1 MKKVLAIDMGAT
13 SIRGILGY
21 IENGNLVTEEV
32 MRMSHK
38 IIKNGDLMQWQWEK
52 LLTKIKDTILEYADE
67 ISSVGID
74 TWGVDF
80 GCLDK
85 EGILIRPPMAY
96 REPKY
101 VRGYEAAIR
110 KMQEEDIFLNTGNQI
125 MNINTL
131 FQILFFRE
139 HKIQEWKEVT
149 SILMMPDLIQYMLTG
164 EKVGE
169 ETIWS
174 TSQILDLQKAD
185 FSEEILAQMGLDRA
199 LFPKIVKAG
208 EITGS
213 TRESRM
219 EELRKYDIDVISVC
233 GHDTASAVLLTEA
246 FHDEETMF
254 LSCGTWSLIGGIVPR
269 PIITKEVHSRSL
281 TNELGYDSKSMF
293 FKNIT
298 GLYLIEKWKE
308 QLEKSM
314 GRELG
319 FDEITEHVKNT
330 KQRVGLIDVK
340 EDVFA
345 GENIDVKRAI
355 DDYLEA
361 TGQKSVNKDMDY
373 FKVIYESLVEE
384 YLNTK
389 KAVEEVTGKTYKKL
403 HMIGGG
409 AKSAYLCQL
418 IADKLQLPVIAGPYE
433 ATALGNILVQLRT
446 VGEIESVEEGLDLV
460 KKAEEVNTYEPSIRF
475 RDQV

>member
-38 IIKNGDLMQWQWEK
+38 IIKNGDLMQWQWGE
-52 LLTKIKDTILEYADE
+52 LLTKIKDTILENADE
-67 ISSVGID
+67 LSSIGID

-80 GCLDK
+80 GCLNK
-85 EGILIRPPMAY
+85 EGNLIRPPMAY
-96 REPKY
+96 REPKH
-101 VRGYEAAIR
+101 VRGYEAAIC
-110 KMQEEDIFLNTGNQI
+110 KMQEEEIFLNTGNQI

-131 FQILFFRE
+131 FQLLFFRE
-139 HKIQEWKEVT
+139 HKVEEWKEVT
-149 SILMMPDLIQYMLTG
+149 NVLMMPDLIQYMLTG
-164 EKVGE
+164 EMVGE

-174 TSQILDLQKAD
+174 TSQILDLQKVD
-185 FSEEILAQMGLDRA
+185 FSEEVLSRMSLDRA
-199 LFPKIVKAG
+199 LFPKLVQAG

-213 TRESRM
+213 TKGSRM
-219 EELRKYDIDVISVC
+219 EELRKYDIHVISVC

-254 LSCGTWSLIGGIVPR
+254 LSCGTWSLIGAVVPS
-269 PIITKEVHSRSL
+269 PIITEEVHSRTL
-281 TNELGYDSKSMF
+281 TNELGYDSKAMF

-308 QLEKSM
+308 KLEKSI

-319 FDEITEHVKNT
+319 FDEITEYVKNT
-330 KQRVGLIDVK
+330 KKHIGLIDIK

-345 GENIDVKRAI
+345 DENVDVKGAI
-355 DDYLEA
+355 DDYLKI
-361 TGQKSVNKDMDY
+361 TGQQLVEKDMDY
-373 FKVIYESLVEE
+373 FKVIYESLVQE
-384 YLNTK
+384 YLDTK

-418 IADKLQLPVIAGPYE
+418 ISDTLQIPVIAGPYE
-433 ATALGNILVQLRT
+433 ATALGNILVQLKT
-446 VGEIESVEEGLDLV
+446 IGEIDSVEEGLNLV
-460 KKAEEVNTYEPSIRF
+460 KKIQEVNTYEPSVRLQ
-475 RDQV
+475 D